1 MTSNAPSLA
10 DPNTWIA
17 LGSLVVAIASAVAS
31 WFSYRNA
38 AHALKISERQERSR
52 NPQLR
57 VYFANGYRRLTSNQQ
72 IFGMLTS
79 ISNPTDIDNSISRAE
94 LQVVCRI
101 RDDMMVT
108 FRIQHNPAIGQR
120 PGPRSEDAAHIFSL
134 PARIGAHQTISG
146 WLLFSLENSSIGD
159 GTVDSHRIILFDTHD
174 IETTTDQIM
183 VMAWTDEA
191 KND

>member
-1 MTSNAPSLA
+1 MVL
-10 DPNTWIA
+10 
-17 LGSLVVAIASAVAS
+17 L
-31 WFSYRNA
+31 
-38 AHALKISERQERSR
+38 QECSPRSDNQR
-52 NPQLR
+52 EAGKKPQPPTAR
-57 VYFANGYRRLTSNQQ
+57 YFANGYRKLASNRQ

-79 ISNPTDIDNSISRAE
+79 ISNPTDIDNSISRARVASGMQNPRRYDGY
-94 LQVVCRI
+94 L
-101 RDDMMVT
+101 
-108 FRIQHNPAIGQR
+108 RIQHNPAIGQC
-120 PGPRSEDAAHIFSL
+120 PGPRCEDAAHIFSL

-146 WLLFSLENSSIGD
+146 WLLFSLENASIGD